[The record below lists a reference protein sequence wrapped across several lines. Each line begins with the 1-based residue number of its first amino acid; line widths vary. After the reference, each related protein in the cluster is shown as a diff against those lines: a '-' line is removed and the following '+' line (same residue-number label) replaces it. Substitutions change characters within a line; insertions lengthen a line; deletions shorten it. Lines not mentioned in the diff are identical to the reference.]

1 MTENE
6 IQKLLLLLI
15 GYPLVYQ
22 KKIENQFKGA
32 ILNIIQSID

>member
-6 IQKLLLLLI
+6 IQKLLLLFI

-22 KKIENQFKGA
+22 K
-32 ILNIIQSID
+32 NIKPIQMHYFEYYSKH